1 MPQLE
6 DIRVEALLEAGY
18 LVVLVAVALALEH
31 MARIAHRRSE
41 QVETAGFQYHAALD
55 TWECPTGEHL
65 LLVGVINHERRVARY
80 RARPAACNRCP
91 LKSECTDSDTGR
103 VLERALDDWPR
114 SEITRFY
121 RGLALTLVVLAA
133 FIDSVGLIR
142 NHDPAELVVLGG
154 GLALVACVG
163 GRMTLSG
170 LGRR

>member
-18 LVVLVAVALALEH
+18 VVVLLTVALALQH

-41 QVETAGFQYHAALD
+41 QVEIAGFHYNAALD

-65 LLVGVINHERRVARY
+65 SLVGVLQDERRVARY

-91 LKSECTDSDTGR
+91 LKLQCTDSDTGR
-103 VLERALDDWPR
+103 ELERELDDWPR

-121 RGLALTLVVLAA
+121 HGLALTLVVLAT
-133 FIDSVGLIR
+133 FIGSVGLVR
-142 NHDPAELVVLGG
+142 NHGSAELVVLGG
-154 GLALVACVG
+154 GLALVALVG
-163 GRMTLSG
+163 RRMALSG